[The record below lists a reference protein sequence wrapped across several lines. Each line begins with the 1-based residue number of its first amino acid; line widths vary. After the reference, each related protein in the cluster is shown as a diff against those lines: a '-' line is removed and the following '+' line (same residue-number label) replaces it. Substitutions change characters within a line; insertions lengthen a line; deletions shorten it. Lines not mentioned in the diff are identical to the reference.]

1 MSARLISCVSIGLS
15 CDVRRLTKGLY
26 VARNRRLPRRDEGR
40 MAASDIDECCR
51 ERLTCVLRRLDAMPH
66 SMSVYC
72 QCGRIVD
79 LDRQEMELKIILGK
93 ILDQLNLVGLVLLLH
108 ELDSLCAG

>member
-1 MSARLISCVSIGLS
+1 
-15 CDVRRLTKGLY
+15 
-26 VARNRRLPRRDEGR
+26 

-93 ILDQLNLVGLVLLLH
+93 ILECSACRNARIGKEIDLM
-108 ELDSLCAG
+108 DSIFAGSIDSDLPVEICP